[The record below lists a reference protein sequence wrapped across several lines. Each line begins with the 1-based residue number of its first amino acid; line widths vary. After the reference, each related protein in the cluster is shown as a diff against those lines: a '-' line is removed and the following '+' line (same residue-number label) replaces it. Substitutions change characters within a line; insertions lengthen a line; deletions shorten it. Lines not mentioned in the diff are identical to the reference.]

1 MAGTTRLEL
10 ATSAVT
16 GQRSNQLNYVPA
28 EGCCARWWALSDL
41 NGRPFGCKPN
51 ALTAELSALTH
62 FIVPEAFNTVNER
75 AKHKNARSTS
85 HPVAH
90 TQQSS
95 APRLSCT
102 FVPQPVNSISLTS
115 TQRNL
120 LTMLL
125 ARDYVGYMA
134 TEIVKRLV
142 ENGQIETDAIP
153 AVVLRLR
160 QRMNEELS
168 VEDRLNDEVR
178 QILTEHQ
185 DEMRRTGVSYQEMYK
200 KVKGQLA
207 RDRKLVLR

>member
-1 MAGTTRLEL
+1 
-10 ATSAVT
+10 
-16 GQRSNQLNYVPA
+16 
-28 EGCCARWWALSDL
+28 
-41 NGRPFGCKPN
+41 
-51 ALTAELSALTH
+51 
-62 FIVPEAFNTVNER
+62 
-75 AKHKNARSTS
+75 
-85 HPVAH
+85 
-90 TQQSS
+90 
-95 APRLSCT
+95 
-102 FVPQPVNSISLTS
+102 
-115 TQRNL
+115 
-120 LTMLL
+120 MLL

-142 ENGQIETDAIP
+142 ETGQIETDAIP
-153 AVVLRLR
+153 AVALRLR